1 MNKKIDLEKLTI
13 KDIKL
18 KIDNIFGN
26 IGFKE
31 IGLLFDY
38 KGPEVEFFKAQ
49 ILVEGLKDFHI
60 TTKPNISEE
69 EKRECVKET
78 IRIWNIKGKPIFE
91 L

>member
-1 MNKKIDLEKLTI
+1 MSKEKDLEKLTI

-18 KIDNIFGN
+18 TLDNIFGN

-49 ILVEGLKDFHI
+49 ILVEGLTDFHI
-60 TTKPNISEE
+60 TTKPNISDE
-69 EKRECVKET
+69 EKRECIKEI
-78 IRIWNIKGKPIFE
+78 IRIWNKGTPILE

>member
-1 MNKKIDLEKLTI
+1 MSKEIDLKKLTI
-13 KDIKL
+13 QDVISPL
-18 KIDNIFGN
+18 DNIFGN

-49 ILVEGLKDFHI
+49 ILEKGLDVFHI
-60 TTKPNISEE
+60 TTKPNISID
-69 EKRECVKET
+69 EKRKCIRET
-78 IRIWNIKGKPIFE
+78 ISVWDVKGEPILE